1 MLRIH
6 EICPEIGSIQDLIED
21 VFLDRMSL
29 AISHLDAV
37 VDRGFTYTITNEMLG
52 DLDDE
57 DIISVSLDDTEIY
70 LMKSEMHQLRAMMY
84 AVITYDV
91 NVPYYDLTEPPN
103 TSYNWQW
110 LAQDSE
116 FLSIRAGQEN
126 SWPNAH
132 ADLNN
137 GLNSIESAWNF
148 LKSDTD
154 IDHDIILLEDVL
166 DLENAMVDEIDKDIN
181 DFLDEVRKVLNEDY
195 SVTLNFRNC
204 SETTGSVSNIIAEEC
219 EENEIEITLNIK
231 NFLTEPTEN
240 MKTIIPGYTITTG
253 EC

>member
-1 MLRIH
+1 MGDANNEILGRSQLASQGFISGIPVSGKAFYSLENIKILKYLPVITSYNDVMLRNY

-91 NVPYYDLTEPPN
+91 NVPYYDLAEPPN

-116 FLSIRAGQEN
+116 FLSIRAGQEL
-126 SWPNAH
+126 SLIH
-132 ADLNN
+132 
-137 GLNSIESAWNF
+137 I
-148 LKSDTD
+148 
-154 IDHDIILLEDVL
+154 
-166 DLENAMVDEIDKDIN
+166 
-181 DFLDEVRKVLNEDY
+181 
-195 SVTLNFRNC
+195 
-204 SETTGSVSNIIAEEC
+204 
-219 EENEIEITLNIK
+219 
-231 NFLTEPTEN
+231 
-240 MKTIIPGYTITTG
+240 
-253 EC
+253 